1 MLRRTAVF
9 LLLGALAAAAAGTLP
24 QRPTAQTRVPP
35 INFKERTLPNGL
47 VVYTAQE
54 RSSPT
59 VAIQVWYKVGS
70 KDDPDR
76 RSGFA
81 HPSSTSC
88 SSRRR
93 TCPTRRWTG

>member
-9 LLLGALAAAAAGTLP
+9 LLLGALAVAADSLPRAA
-24 QRPTAQTRVPP
+24 RAQTRVPP

-59 VAIQVWYKVGS
+59 VAIQVWYRVGS

-76 RSGFA
+76 PQRLRASLRA
-81 HPSSTSC
+81 PHVQEHEEHA
-88 SSRRR
+88 RRR
-93 TCPTRRWTG
+93 